1 MSSIWWIRR
10 DLRLQDNLTLKKALE
25 NPPVLPVFI
34 LDPVLLNTAPE
45 RRLNFLFR
53 NLHELDQDLKTRG
66 SKLIIR
72 TGKPVEVLER
82 LLSESG
88 ADQIYAEED
97 FTPYARLR
105 SVLVGSYLPLKL
117 VQGQLGLHPLAALKA
132 NGKPY
137 RVFTPFK
144 RNWLALFPVI
154 DPIPIPKH
162 IPSFQDFDS
171 DLLPS
176 GDDEAFFPAGEE
188 TARRRLE
195 IFIKKKVEFYH
206 LNRDRMD
213 LEGTSDLSPYI
224 RFGVLGLRTA
234 LSQSMQIL
242 ENESNHKDVQGVET
256 WLNELIWRE
265 FYIHI
270 MFHFPESRTQN
281 FRSMYDRLPWRN
293 EISDFEA
300 WKEGLTGFPVVDAAM
315 RQLKQTGRM
324 HNRARMIS
332 ASFLVKDLL
341 IDWRWGEKWFRE
353 NLLDGD
359 LAVNN
364 GSWQW
369 VAGTGT
375 DSAPF
380 FRIFNPI
387 RQGEKYDPTGKYI
400 RTWVPELADL
410 DAKVIHDPWKKR
422 VKISGYPKPIIDHK
436 FARERAILA
445 FQIAKENYYPA
456 PLFLE

>member
-10 DLRLQDNLTLKKALE
+10 DLRLQDNLTLKNALE

-34 LDPVLLNTAPE
+34 LDPVLLSPAPE

-53 NLHELDQDLKTRG
+53 NLHELDQDLQLWG

-82 LLSESG
+82 LFRETG
-88 ADQIYAEED
+88 ADRIYAEED

-105 SVLVGSYLPLKL
+105 SVLIGGYLPIKL
-117 VQGQLGLHPLAALKA
+117 IQGQLGLHPLAALKS

-144 RNWLALFPVI
+144 KNWLALNPAI
-154 DPIPIPKH
+154 EPIPIPVH
-162 IPSFQDFDS
+162 IPSIQNIDPGV
-171 DLLPS
+171 LPP
-176 GDDEAFFPAGEE
+176 GENEELFPAGEK
-188 TARRRLE
+188 AAHQRLE
-195 IFIKKKVEFYH
+195 EFIQRKIEFYH
-206 LNRDRMD
+206 LNRNRMD
-213 LEGTSDLSPYI
+213 LDGTSSLSPYI
-224 RFGVLGLRTA
+224 RFGVLGLRSA
-234 LSQSMQIL
+234 LRQSIQML
-242 ENESNHKDVQGVET
+242 EDESSRKDIQGIET

-265 FYIHI
+265 FYIHS
-270 MFHFPESRTQN
+270 MFHFPQSRTQN
-281 FRSMYDRLPWRN
+281 FRSRYDRLPWRN
-293 EISDFEA
+293 DRSEFDA
-300 WKEGLTGFPVVDAAM
+300 WKEGMTGIPVVDAGM
-315 RQLKQTGRM
+315 RQLKQTGWM

-353 NLLDGD
+353 SLLDGD

-375 DSAPF
+375 DAAPY

-387 RQGEKYDPTGKYI
+387 LQSQKFDPSGDYI
-400 RTWVPELADL
+400 KRWVPELREMDSRR
-410 DAKVIHDPWKKR
+410 VHSPWKFDLSIK
-422 VKISGYPKPIIDHK
+422 
-436 FARERAILA
+436 
-445 FQIAKENYYPA
+445 NYPA
-456 PLFLE
+456 PIVEHHFARDRALLAYRSLE

>member
-10 DLRLQDNLTLKKALE
+10 DLRLQDNLTLMQALE

-34 LDPVLLNTAPE
+34 LDPVLLNTGSR

-53 NLHELDQDLKTRG
+53 NLHELDLNLRKRG

-82 LLSESG
+82 LLGESG

-132 NGKPY
+132 NSKPY
-137 RVFTPFK
+137 QVFTPFK
-144 RNWLALFPVI
+144 RNWLALSPLI
-154 DPIPIPKH
+154 KPIPSPKC
-162 IPSFQDFDS
+162 IPSFQDINSGVLPPGEDEVLF
-171 DLLPS
+171 PS
-176 GDDEAFFPAGEE
+176 GEE
-188 TARRRLE
+188 MARQRFE
-195 IFIKKKVEFYH
+195 GFIKKKIEFYH

-213 LEGTSDLSPYI
+213 LEGTSNLSPYL

-234 LSQSMQIL
+234 LRQSIEIL
-242 ENESNHKDVQGVET
+242 ENETSHKDLRGVET
-256 WLNELIWRE
+256 WLSELIWRE

-270 MFHFPESRTQN
+270 MFHFPHSRTQN

-293 EISDFEA
+293 AKADFEA
-300 WKEGLTGFPVVDAAM
+300 WKEGMTGYPVVDAAM
-315 RQLKQTGRM
+315 RQLKETGWM
-324 HNRARMIS
+324 HNRARMIT

-341 IDWRWGEKWFRE
+341 IDWRWGEKWFRD

-375 DSAPF
+375 DAAPY
-380 FRIFNPI
+380 FRIFNPVQQS
-387 RQGEKYDPTGKYI
+387 RKFDPQGDYI
-400 RTWVPELADL
+400 RKWVPELEGL
-410 DAKVIHDPWKKR
+410 DNVAVHAPWEKGAKVD
-422 VKISGYPKPIIDHK
+422 GYPDPIVDHK
-436 FARERAILA
+436 FARERAMIA
-445 FQIAKENYYPA
+445 FQTAKEK
-456 PLFLE
+456 

>member
-1 MSSIWWIRR
+1 MASIWWIRR
-10 DLRLQDNLTLKKALE
+10 DLRLRDNLTLQKALE
-25 NPPVLPVFI
+25 NPPVLPVYIF
-34 LDPVLLNTAPE
+34 DPSLFNTAPE
-45 RRLNFLFR
+45 RRLNFLIK
-53 NLHELDQDLKTRG
+53 NLQELDQDLKIRG
-66 SKLIIR
+66 SKLIVR

-82 LLSESG
+82 LISECG

-105 SVLVGSYLPLKL
+105 SVLVGSYLPVKL

-144 RNWLALFPVI
+144 RNWLALVPEI
-154 DPIPIPKH
+154 EPIPGPKL
-162 IPSFQDFDS
+162 IPSFQDFDPG
-171 DLLPS
+171 LMPAG
-176 GDDEAFFPAGEE
+176 GDEELFPAGEE
-188 TARRRLE
+188 MARQRLE
-195 IFIKKKVEFYH
+195 DFLKNKIEFYH

-213 LEGTSDLSPYI
+213 LEGTSNLSPYL

-234 LSQSMQIL
+234 LLRSKEL
-242 ENESNHKDVQGVET
+242 LDDKSNHKDVQGIES

-293 EISDFEA
+293 ELSDFEA
-300 WKEGLTGFPVVDAAM
+300 WKEGMTGVPVVDAAM
-315 RQLKQTGRM
+315 RQLKQTGWM

-341 IDWRWGEKWFRE
+341 IDWRWGEKWFRD

-380 FRIFNPI
+380 FRIFNPT
-387 RQGEKYDPTGKYI
+387 RQSEKYDPTGKYI
-400 RTWVPELADL
+400 RKWVPELADL
-410 DAKVIHDPWKKR
+410 DKDVIHNPWKKR
-422 VKISGYPKPIIDHK
+422 IKVAGYPKPIIDHK
-436 FARERAILA
+436 FARERALIA
-445 FQIAKENYYPA
+445 FQTAKE
-456 PLFLE
+456 E